1 MKSHFFAYL
10 LRMKNIKRWGL
21 MRNHIEENVKEHS
34 LDVAY
39 IAHGIALIGNVYYHK
54 NYNQEHIAVLAM
66 FHDASEVITGDLATP
81 IKYFNLAIKKAY
93 KEIEHTASEKLAAML
108 PEELQDHYKG
118 LILEKA
124 ASEEELRIVKAAD
137 KISAYFKCVEELKS
151 GNHEFLMAQKALL
164 DQIHELA
171 LPEAEAFMDMFAESV
186 GLTLDELH

>member
-1 MKSHFFAYL
+1 
-10 LRMKNIKRWGL
+10 
-21 MRNHIEENVKEHS
+21 
-34 LDVAY
+34 
-39 IAHGIALIGNVYYHK
+39 
-54 NYNQEHIAVLAM
+54 
-66 FHDASEVITGDLATP
+66 
-81 IKYFNLAIKKAY
+81 
-93 KEIEHTASEKLAAML
+93 ML

>member
-81 IKYFNLAIKKAY
+81 IQV
-93 KEIEHTASEKLAAML
+93 T
-108 PEELQDHYKG
+108 
-118 LILEKA
+118 LILPSRRLTRK
-124 ASEEELRIVKAAD
+124 LNILL
-137 KISAYFKCVEELKS
+137 LKS
-151 GNHEFLMAQKALL
+151 WLQCCRKNFRITIK
-164 DQIHELA
+164 
-171 LPEAEAFMDMFAESV
+171 V
-186 GLTLDELH
+186 